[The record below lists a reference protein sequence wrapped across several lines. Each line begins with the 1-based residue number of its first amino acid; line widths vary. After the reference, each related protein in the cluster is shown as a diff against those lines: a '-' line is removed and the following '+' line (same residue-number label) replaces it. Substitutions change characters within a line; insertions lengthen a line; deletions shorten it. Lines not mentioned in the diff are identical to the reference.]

1 MGPTGL
7 VLAFRDELA
16 EGGISVSARALIF
29 DLDGTL
35 VDNVPYHV
43 RAFTAFLERHGLPPL
58 TYEVRR
64 RLHGK
69 RNADIFPILF
79 GRELAE
85 GELTRFVEEKEDLY
99 RQLSAGRIAP
109 LPGLLSL
116 LALAANRGMP
126 VAIATSAPSCNIPHS
141 LGEAGLADRFG
152 VIVQADD
159 VARGKPH
166 PDVFLESA
174 RRMGV
179 APADCVGFEDTPSG
193 VEAVR
198 AAGMECVALT
208 TSFSADL
215 FQGLSSP
222 PDHIV
227 RDFEEYLAGPGRWL
241 AASTG

>member
-1 MGPTGL
+1 
-7 VLAFRDELA
+7 LAFRPEAA

-35 VDNVPYHV
+35 VDNVPDHV

-58 TYEVRR
+58 TDEVRR

-79 GRELAE
+79 GRELADV
-85 GELTRFVEEKEDLY
+85 ELARFVEEKEGLY
-99 RQLSAGRIAP
+99 RQLSTGRIAP
-109 LPGLLSL
+109 MPGLLSVL
-116 LALAANRGMP
+116 GLAARRGTP

-141 LGEAGLADRFG
+141 LREAGLADRFS
-152 VIVQADD
+152 VIVQADE
-159 VARGKPH
+159 VPRGKPH

-179 APADCVGFEDTPSG
+179 AATDCVGFEDTPSG
-193 VEAVR
+193 VEAVC

-208 TSFSADL
+208 TSFSAEL
-215 FQGLSSP
+215 FLNLPSP

-241 AASTG
+241 VDPTG